1 MDEAT
6 ILATIGKFYLE
17 VSRLQQIAENQQQR
31 IIELETQLSVSTV
44 NNNKQSDKLEK
55 NK

>member
-1 MDEAT
+1 MDESA

-17 VSRLQQIAENQQQR
+17 VSRLQQIAESQQKR
-31 IIELETQLSVSTV
+31 IIELETQLSVSMSS
-44 NNNKQSDKLEK
+44 NKPSDKLEK